1 MKAET
6 LQLLREI
13 GKDIKIPE
21 TKLVFSKKK
30 ILEIMNKGSK
40 KLSDESLE
48 LLDKLDQRE
57 VKLIGSEFKIKKY
70 LVIGTNLIVY
80 DSFVEEV
87 DADA

>member
-6 LQLLREI
+6 LQLLREM
-13 GKDIKIPE
+13 GKDIKIPT

-87 DADA
+87 EA